1 MSTAFSCV
9 NKFLNKNRLD
19 YKSYSLTIKTQEKRK
34 KETFPSLSYLK
45 LLITSSK
52 LIDKIFEQKDR

>member
-1 MSTAFSCV
+1 M
-9 NKFLNKNRLD
+9 NKFLNKNRLNS
-19 YKSYSLTIKTQEKRK
+19 KSYSLTMKTQEKRK

-45 LLITSSK
+45 LLISSSK